1 MNYCDWTERVNAN
14 GSVTWKCSNKTEE
27 KQDEYG
33 RAYCTEHRIK
43 VDQINKSRHKD
54 CINKEKLIK
63 YFNKLPKN
71 QKLTTKTLYVFD
83 TIFEKIENGEFH

>member
-43 VDQINKSRHKD
+43 VDQINKSRHKH
-54 CINKEKLIK
+54 CINRGKLLDLLRLEYENSRSGKKVWTYLI
-63 YFNKLPKN
+63 N
-71 QKLTTKTLYVFD
+71 
-83 TIFEKIENGEFH
+83 KIESGELDND